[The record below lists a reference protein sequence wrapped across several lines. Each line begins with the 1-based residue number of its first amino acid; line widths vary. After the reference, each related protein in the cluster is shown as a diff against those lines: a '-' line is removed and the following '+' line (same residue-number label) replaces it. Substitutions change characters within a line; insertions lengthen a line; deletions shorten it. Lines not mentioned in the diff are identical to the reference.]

1 MTSFKI
7 VQNTYTLSLA
17 SYTGE
22 VKMTKSL
29 SVKFGNRLYRI
40 RKEKKLTQLELAERI
55 NVSSDFIGLME
66 RGVNS
71 PSFKTLEKLSNVLEV
86 PVYQF
91 FHFDD
96 DIDL

>member
-1 MTSFKI
+1 MT
-7 VQNTYTLSLA
+7 N
-17 SYTGE
+17 
-22 VKMTKSL
+22 SL
-29 SVKFGNRLYRI
+29 SEKFGNQLYRI

-71 PSFKTLEKLSNVLEV
+71 PSFKTLERLSKALEV

-91 FHFDD
+91 FYFDD
-96 DIDL
+96 DIEV

>member
-1 MTSFKI
+1 
-7 VQNTYTLSLA
+7 
-17 SYTGE
+17 
-22 VKMTKSL
+22 MTKSL
-29 SVKFGNRLYRI
+29 SEKFGNRLYRI
-40 RKEKKLTQLELAERI
+40 RKGKKLTQLELAERI

-71 PSFKTLEKLSNVLEV
+71 PSFKTLEGLSKALEV

-96 DIDL
+96 DIEV

>member
-1 MTSFKI
+1 MTR
-7 VQNTYTLSLA
+7 
-17 SYTGE
+17 
-22 VKMTKSL
+22 SL
-29 SVKFGNRLYRI
+29 SEKFGNRLYRI
-40 RKEKKLTQLELAERI
+40 RKERKLTQLELAERI

-96 DIDL
+96 DIDS

>member
-1 MTSFKI
+1 MTS
-7 VQNTYTLSLA
+7 
-17 SYTGE
+17 
-22 VKMTKSL
+22 SL
-29 SVKFGNRLYRI
+29 SEKFGNRLYRI
-40 RKEKKLTQLELAERI
+40 RKERKLTQLELAERI

-96 DIDL
+96 DIDS